1 MPERLEGERGGNS
14 PRAYT
19 RERRGGEGAGTP
31 ATESEVSPSP
41 PAILRAWLD
50 AGTPAAILRRWLQPG
65 EQRPRE
71 RLLGAERRR

>member
-1 MPERLEGERGGNS
+1 MPERLEGVRGELPPSLQSKG
-14 PRAYT
+14 
-19 RERRGGEGAGTP
+19 RGGEGAGTP